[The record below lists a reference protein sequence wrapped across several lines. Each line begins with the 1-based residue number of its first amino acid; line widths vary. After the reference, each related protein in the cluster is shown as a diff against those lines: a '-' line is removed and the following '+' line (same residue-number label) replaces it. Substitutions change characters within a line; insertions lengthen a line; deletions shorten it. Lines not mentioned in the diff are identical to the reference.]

1 MTEERQGEM
10 ESESGGR
17 AVSCHCSLG
26 TRVNKESSSGAFL
39 SLAAEDPSAECG
51 EGSVA
56 SSRHDNLPKSPS
68 MFSRNKVG
76 KVAGVSTI
84 GVGLLVPGTWY
95 VHIPFS
101 HSLLRAVS

>member
-56 SSRHDNLPKSPS
+56 SSRHDNLPRSPS
-68 MFSRNKVG
+68 TVFRSEV
-76 KVAGVSTI
+76 
-84 GVGLLVPGTWY
+84 
-95 VHIPFS
+95 
-101 HSLLRAVS
+101 